1 MPIPQSTQPTKTED
15 NWTAHKHREFDHYL
29 KFLEDGSALDGICPF
44 EGSGGK
50 CDQSGE
56 KCNVCEHYDL
66 IHAGFLDY
74 ICPGCGK
81 WNALSA
87 DAEPIRSTDPA
98 EQQHNTEGTLYWTA
112 WYKCP
117 LCGAEIEVEE
127 ST

>member
-1 MPIPQSTQPTKTED
+1 MTAEAD
-15 NWTAHKHREFDHYL
+15 NWTALKHREFDAYI
-29 KFLEDGSALDGICPF
+29 KFLADGDVLDNVCPF
-44 EGSGGK
+44 YPELGSE
-50 CDQSGE
+50 CPPSWE
-56 KCNVCEHYDL
+56 KCKDCEHYDL

-81 WNALSA
+81 YNALA
-87 DAEPIRSTDPA
+87 KDAEPIRTTDPTTA
-98 EQQHNTEGTLYWTA
+98 GTDSMCWTA

>member
-1 MPIPQSTQPTKTED
+1 MPIPQSTQPTKTKD
-15 NWTAHKHREFDHYL
+15 NWQALKHREFDQYM

-44 EGSGGK
+44 KGAGGK
-50 CDQSGE
+50 CSPSWE

-74 ICPGCGK
+74 ICPDCGK

-87 DAEPIRSTDPA
+87 DVEPIRTTDPTTA
-98 EQQHNTEGTLYWTA
+98 GTDSLCWTA